1 MTLEDNKKL
10 VRRGWEEV
18 AGKGNLALADELY
31 AADLVYHGADGD
43 ITGVQTIKDLTT
55 MYRTAFLDLHIH
67 VEEVIAEGDRAV
79 CRVVAHGTNTGEFM
93 GAPATG
99 KSAEMVII
107 NIVRIQDGK
116 VAEEWEVFDRLGL
129 MEQLGLAG

>member
-1 MTLEDNKKL
+1 
-10 VRRGWEEV
+10 
-18 AGKGNLALADELY
+18 
-31 AADLVYHGADGD
+31 
-43 ITGVQTIKDLTT
+43 
-55 MYRTAFLDLHIH
+55 
-67 VEEVIAEGDRAV
+67 VIAEGDRAV

-99 KSAEMVII
+99 KSAEIAII

-116 VAEEWEVFDRLGL
+116 IAEEWEVFDRLSL